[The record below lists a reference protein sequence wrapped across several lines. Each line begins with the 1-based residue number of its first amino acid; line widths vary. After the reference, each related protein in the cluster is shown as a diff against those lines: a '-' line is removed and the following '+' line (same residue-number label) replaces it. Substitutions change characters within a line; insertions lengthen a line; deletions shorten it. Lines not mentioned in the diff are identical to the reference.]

1 MDKKRKLWLGAG
13 LAVFIAAI
21 VWAVVTVPDTPSP
34 DADPNSGRFMSYD
47 GNVLSEEKNGRKIW
61 DLTAEHIDVD
71 VKTRDAK
78 LEKLKGHF
86 YAEDGR
92 VVEVTADKGT
102 YEDKTKNIVIAGNVD
117 VKNSDGARLTSDE
130 LRWEAAKQLL
140 AAVGSAKVTKE
151 DMLATGERI
160 ESSDG
165 FNKVKVIG
173 KAHLAKGGNTNAK

>member
-1 MDKKRKLWLGAG
+1 MDKKRKFLLGAG

-21 VWAVVTVPDTPSP
+21 VWAVVTVPDAPSP
-34 DADPNSGRFMSYD
+34 DADPNSGQFMSYD

-102 YEDKTKNIVIAGNVD
+102 YEDKTKNIVIVGNVD

>member
-1 MDKKRKLWLGAG
+1 
-13 LAVFIAAI
+13 
-21 VWAVVTVPDTPSP
+21 
-34 DADPNSGRFMSYD
+34 MSYD

-102 YEDKTKNIVIAGNVD
+102 YEDKTKNIVIVGNVD

>member
-1 MDKKRKLWLGAG
+1 M
-13 LAVFIAAI
+13 
-21 VWAVVTVPDTPSP
+21 
-34 DADPNSGRFMSYD
+34 
-47 GNVLSEEKNGRKIW
+47 
-61 DLTAEHIDVD
+61 
-71 VKTRDAK
+71 
-78 LEKLKGHF
+78 
-86 YAEDGR
+86 
-92 VVEVTADKGT
+92 
-102 YEDKTKNIVIAGNVD
+102 D